1 MMKQRDTLIN
11 KLEKAGAV
19 TVIAVWIL
27 RIFLGPV
34 LNFALLVTTTLLA
47 IYYLWFGFFIFNKLQ
62 PLQLLYMEVRQSITP
77 FRIIPTILMGII
89 SSYALISVLFGFFFY
104 PGMQFMMASALILL
118 VVFTGVMIGIQYI
131 KKKFDP
137 LCPRMYIRA
146 AGLII
151 ILLILWAPPVEDRLN
166 ILFSD
171 HPEFIEAYLDY
182 RENPDDPENI
192 QRLREQRSRF
202 R

>member
-1 MMKQRDTLIN
+1 MKKQDTLIN
-11 KLEKAGAV
+11 KLEKAGVV
-19 TVIAVWIL
+19 TVVAVWIL

-62 PLQLLYMEVRQSITP
+62 PFHLLYTEIRQSITP
-77 FRIIPTILMGII
+77 FRTIPTILMGII
-89 SSYALISVLFGFFFY
+89 SSYALIAVLFGFFFY
-104 PGMQFMMASALILL
+104 PGMQFMLSSALILL
-118 VVFTGVMIGIQYI
+118 VLFTGVMIGIQTI

-137 LCPRMYIRA
+137 FCPRMYLRA
-146 AGLII
+146 AGLFI

-171 HPEFIEAYLDY
+171 YPEFIEAYLDY
-182 RENPDDPENI
+182 RANPDDPENI